1 MRSAIPIAAVLALA
15 LAPAA
20 HAQVNC
26 TEISRISKSA
36 LDGEF
41 KDLTGKEI
49 EDDLFNA
56 TYKLTGA
63 AECTVE
69 FSFDTVYACLWTYVT
84 EADATTAYN
93 AQVMAVGG
101 CLPAWERR
109 DDNDAGNFSDGLRYV
124 RGFYFAGAGDESDLE
139 WGVSMEEHRTATE
152 NDWHVWVELAYL
164 W

>member
-1 MRSAIPIAAVLALA
+1 MKSAIPIAAGLALA

-20 HAQVNC
+20 HAQVSC
-26 TEISRISKSA
+26 SEVSRIAKSA
-36 LDGEF
+36 LDEF

-56 TYKLTGA
+56 TYKLAGA

-69 FSFDTVYACLWTYVT
+69 FSFDTVYACLWTYDT
-84 EADATTAYN
+84 EAGATVAYN

-101 CLPAWERR
+101 CVPTWERR
-109 DDNDAGNFSDGLRYV
+109 DDNDSGNFSDGLRFV
-124 RGFYFAGAGDESDLE
+124 RGLYFAGAGAESDLE
-139 WGVSMEEHRTATE
+139 WGVTMEEHKTAKE
-152 NDWHVWVELAYL
+152 ADWHVWIELAYL